1 MTLQDFYKRVDFNGG
16 LDREIDE
23 WKILDIHEI
32 PAPILEQH
40 EIDFYCCN
48 DKEVYLLRL
57 RNRMEKKLY
66 VINDD
71 KFGCLKYLI
80 AELPIE
86 RIGNTLLKDILNE
99 FMNLNK

>member
-32 PAPILEQH
+32 PASILEQH

-57 RNRMEKKLY
+57 RNRIVKKL
-66 VINDD
+66 VIVNDD
-71 KFGCLKYLI
+71 IFGCPKYLI

-86 RIGNTLLKDILNE
+86 RIDNTLLKDILNE

>member
-32 PAPILEQH
+32 PDQILEQH
-40 EIDFYCCN
+40 EIDFYCCD

-57 RNRMEKKLY
+57 RNRVEKKLE
-66 VINDD
+66 VVNDN
-71 KFGCLKYLI
+71 KLKYLI

-86 RIGNTLLKDILNE
+86 KIDNTFLKDILIG
-99 FMNLNK
+99 FMKSQ